1 MPVEM
6 PVTIAVEP
14 TVARAVLL
22 LDHTPPPAALL
33 RAVVDPAQ
41 TVVVPVIE
49 PALGSGLTVTAVVA
63 LAVPQLLVTE

>member
-1 MPVEM
+1 MPAAM
-6 PVTIAVEP
+6 PVTIPVVP

-22 LDHTPPPAALL
+22 LDHTPPPVALL
-33 RAVVDPAQ
+33 RAVLDPAQ

-63 LAVPQLLVTE
+63 LAVPQLLVTA